1 MLPAYAARA
10 RPMFPY
16 RYITDD
22 DVRRALPMRAAI
34 EATREA
40 FALLAAGRVEMPLRS
55 AIPLEAPPGALLVMS
70 ARAGRWYGTKLV
82 TVLRDPPARDLPR
95 VHAVMVLFDPET
107 AEPVWLDAEALTAIR
122 TGAVSGLATELLAR
136 EDATRVAII
145 GAGTQARTQLDAV
158 CCVRKIERARVWSRT
173 SARASR
179 FAAEMRG
186 VGSVPAEIAVAAS
199 VDAAVDG
206 ADIVCLATPATAP
219 LLLARHV
226 QPGMHVNA
234 VGSFRADMCEFEP
247 AILSEALV
255 VVDQR
260 EAALAEA
267 GEVMAA
273 VRDGEIT
280 AAELVELGALVDT
293 APSPDRGRVTV
304 FKSVGLAVQDVVVA
318 RRLLGRLDG
327 P

>member
-1 MLPAYAARA
+1 
-10 RPMFPY
+10 MFPY

-22 DVRRALPMRAAI
+22 EVRRALPMSTAI
-34 EATREA
+34 EAMREA
-40 FALLAAGRVEMPLRS
+40 FALLAAGQVEMPLRS
-55 AIPLEAPPGALLVMS
+55 AIPLDAPPGTLLVMS

-82 TVLRDPPARDLPR
+82 TVLRDPPARGLPR

-107 AEPVWLDAEALTAIR
+107 AEPVWFDAEALTAIR

-158 CCVRKIERARVWSRT
+158 CCVRKIEGASVWSRT
-173 SARASR
+173 SARAAR

-186 VGSVPAEIAVAAS
+186 VEGVPNEITVAAS
-199 VDAAVDG
+199 VEAAVDG
-206 ADIVCLATPATAP
+206 ADIVCLATPATEP
-219 LLLARHV
+219 LLRARHV
-226 QPGMHVNA
+226 GPGMHVNA

-247 AILSEALV
+247 AILSGALV

-273 VRDGEIT
+273 VRAGMVSADG
-280 AAELVELGALVDT
+280 LVELGDVVD
-293 APSPDRGRVTV
+293 APPSLDRDRVTV
-304 FKSVGLAVQDVVVA
+304 FKSVGLAVQDVVAA
-318 RRLLGRLDG
+318 REVMAASR
-327 P
+327 